1 MFHDDPNRMSDE
13 DRLGE
18 VAAIL
23 AAGRRILP
31 DSSRPGRGWSGF
43 SFNRTRGC
51 V

>member
-1 MFHDDPNRMSDE
+1 MHTTDVPLSPDE
-13 DRLGE
+13 RLRE
-18 VAAIL
+18 VAAFL

-43 SFNRTRGC
+43 PFNRTRGC